1 MLSVG
6 WACAWAV
13 CAPVWVVL
21 WGGGGGVYLP
31 QTGCAQVR
39 CLALGAGHSGWTVKE
54 SETML
59 HGERSPGRGGGGLC
73 PILEKVPTSPLHPVS
88 CRQAAAHATTRHTL
102 SRTCWGHTHS
112 QTGWWKHPH
121 SGRHW
126 HEPMSQAA
134 PKKRGPCAT
143 PGTHPPLPPP

>member
-59 HGERSPGRGGGGLC
+59 RGERSPGRGGC
-73 PILEKVPTSPLHPVS
+73 VPSWRR
-88 CRQAAAHATTRHTL
+88 CRRHHCTQFLAGRQQHTPPHATHLAAHAGDTP
-102 SRTCWGHTHS
+102 THRQAGGS
-112 QTGWWKHPH
+112 TPTVGGTGVSPC
-121 SGRHW
+121 RRLL
-126 HEPMSQAA
+126 PR
-134 PKKRGPCAT
+134 RGVPCAT
-143 PGTHPPLPPP
+143 PGTHPLLQPP